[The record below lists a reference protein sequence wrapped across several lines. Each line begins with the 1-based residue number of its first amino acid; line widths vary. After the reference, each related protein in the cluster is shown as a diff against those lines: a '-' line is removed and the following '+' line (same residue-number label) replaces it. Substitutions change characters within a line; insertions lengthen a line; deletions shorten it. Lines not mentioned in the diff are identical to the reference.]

1 LTQLSGEATGG
12 QHGAFQLGNQFLG
25 MMLNPFVDG
34 RNGVAGVGGPSSVLH
49 RSAEEIALASA
60 PRQMQM
66 VAICRGLL

>member
-1 LTQLSGEATGG
+1 
-12 QHGAFQLGNQFLG
+12 

-49 RSAEEIALASA
+49 RSGEEIALASA

-66 VAICRGLL
+66 VAICRGLLSLSDNNVTVVPRRS